1 MAPIEQSTS
10 KSALKVKASPTVEE
24 DDKWTDLA
32 IEKDE
37 KDAPTQTEAPQS
49 KAQFQA
55 NNPPFNYLPMGQ
67 GPSPMAP
74 IMPMP
79 MQTQLHTAH
88 PQGYD
93 AFGRLLPTE
102 QSTLENRINH
112 IAEVTLGVLNASL
125 ILESHLSTPPIG
137 SVGSKTVEMPL
148 VSSTTVDG
156 TNYITYGS
164 HHGRYAARSGF
175 YQSERSNHAQ
185 MVRDMA
191 HLIGLRRALKILQDA
206 ADDDTRENVKYAM
219 KIITPTP
226 PPQPPQPQML
236 PAGYFPTPPATAEK
250 ELKTIAKDLVKD
262 TVREY
267 RDAVVMPGMED
278 VQKEMIK
285 LCRDVCRDALNKNN
299 GNN

>member
-10 KSALKVKASPTVEE
+10 KSALKVKAAPTVEE

-37 KDAPTQTEAPQS
+37 KDMKDEPTQTEATKS
-49 KAQFQA
+49 KPQA
-55 NNPPFNYLPMGQ
+55 NNPPLNYLPMGQ
-67 GPSPMAP
+67 GPPSPMAP
-74 IMPMP
+74 IMPVQ
-79 MQTQLHTAH
+79 MQSAY

-93 AFGRLLPTE
+93 AFGRPLPSQ
-102 QSTLENRINH
+102 QSLLENQLNH
-112 IAEVTLGVLNASL
+112 IAEVTLGVLNAAL

-137 SVGSKTVEMPL
+137 STESKTVEMPL
-148 VSSTTVDG
+148 FPSTTIDG
-156 TNYITYGS
+156 TNCITYGS
-164 HHGRYAARSGF
+164 HQNRYTTRSGF

-191 HLIGLRRALKILQDA
+191 HLLGLRRAVKILQDA
-206 ADDDTRENVKYAM
+206 ADDETRENVKYAM
-219 KIITPTP
+219 KVITPTP
-226 PPQPPQPQML
+226 PPPPPQPQMPPMCYL
-236 PAGYFPTPPATAEK
+236 PTPPPTAEK

-262 TVREY
+262 TIREY
-267 RDAVVMPGMED
+267 KDTVVMPGMED

-285 LCRDVCRDALNKNN
+285 LCRDVCRDALNKN